1 MSMRLALLCE
11 IMSAPDDATDSDAR
25 PWFEVSRTLRKLRLS
40 AGGSWTVHHAATLDQ
55 QLRDIDV
62 SGASQAEIDGNGI
75 ASLDSTGCW
84 LIVRTKLAF
93 EAAGLSVPVVEVPA
107 LYAPLLAMIEA
118 EHVTVP
124 VVLPERHTLEAFLER
139 TGRSTFHVL
148 AQGYGILGYLGR
160 VTVEWFKIFSAPR
173 GTLRVT
179 ALVHQIEEVGIN
191 ALPIIGL
198 LMFLM
203 GIVLAYQGADQ
214 LKRFDLEILTINAL
228 GIGVLREIGVLF
240 TAIIVAGRSGSAFTA
255 QIGTMKVNEELDAMQ
270 TMGLNVVDVLIL
282 PRVIALVIALPFLTF
297 FADVMAMIG
306 GAVMC
311 YFDLGITIPQFLRQ
325 LQEAINLNT
334 LLVGLIKAPVF
345 AYVIAM
351 VGCYE
356 GMNVERNAASV
367 GKLTT
372 RSVVESVFLVIVLD
386 AGFSVLFSLLGI

>member
-1 MSMRLALLCE
+1 MG
-11 IMSAPDDATDSDAR
+11 ITDDTIGTEAD
-25 PWFEVSRTLRKLRLS
+25 PWVRISRAVRKLRLS
-40 AGGSWTVHHAATLDQ
+40 AGGAWTVRHAAMLDP
-55 QLRDIDV
+55 QLRAVDTGGV
-62 SGASQAEIDGNGI
+62 SEVEIDGSGI

-84 LIVRTKLAF
+84 LLVRTKIGF
-93 EAAGLSVPVVEVPA
+93 EAAGLRVPVFAVPELYAALLAAIEAEHAVAPVEVEERVTLTAFLERIGRATHTVLIQAVGIVGYIGQVTLEWLEA
-107 LYAPLLAMIEA
+107 LYAP
-118 EHVTVP
+118 
-124 VVLPERHTLEAFLER
+124 
-139 TGRSTFHVL
+139 
-148 AQGYGILGYLGR
+148 
-160 VTVEWFKIFSAPR
+160 R
-173 GTLRVT
+173 GNLRVA

-191 ALPIIGL
+191 ALPIVGL

-255 QIGTMKVNEELDAMQ
+255 QIGTMKVNEEIDAMR
-270 TMGLNVVDVLIL
+270 TIGLNVVDVLIL
-282 PRVIALVIALPFLTF
+282 PRVIALVIDLPFLTF
-297 FADVMAMIG
+297 YADIMAMIG

-311 YFDLGITIPQFLRQ
+311 YFDLGVTIPMYVRQ
-325 LQEAINLNT
+325 LHNAVTVNT
-334 LLVGLIKAPVF
+334 FLVGLIKAPVF

-386 AGFSVLFSLLGI
+386 AGFSVLFSMLGI

>member
-1 MSMRLALLCE
+1 MGIPNES
-11 IMSAPDDATDSDAR
+11 TDGDSR
-25 PWFEVSRTLRKLRLS
+25 PWLHTEHRARTLHIS
-40 AGGSWTVHHAATLDQ
+40 AGGPWTARQAALLDP
-55 QLRDIDV
+55 QLRAIDASGV
-62 SGASQAEIDGNGI
+62 SEVEIDGNGI

-84 LIVRTKLAF
+84 LLVRTKIGF
-93 EAAGLSVPVVEVPA
+93 EAAGLRVPVFVVPE
-107 LYAPLLAMIEA
+107 LYAPLLASIET
-118 EHVTVP
+118 EHVTAP
-124 VVLPERHTLEAFLER
+124 VVIPEPHTLEAFLEK
-139 TGRSTFHVL
+139 TGRATIHVL
-148 AQGYGILGYLGR
+148 VQGYGILGYIGR
-160 VTVEWFKIFSAPR
+160 VTLEWLEAFYAPR
-173 GTLRVT
+173 GNLRVA

-191 ALPIIGL
+191 ALPIVGL

-255 QIGTMKVNEELDAMQ
+255 QIGTMKVNEEIDAIQ

-282 PRVIALVIALPFLTF
+282 PRVIALVIALPLLTF
-297 FADVMAMIG
+297 YADIMAMIG

-311 YFDLGITIPQFLRQ
+311 YFDLGISIPMYVRQ
-325 LQEAINLNT
+325 LHEAVTINT
-334 LLVGLIKAPVF
+334 FLVGMIKAPVF

-386 AGFSVLFSLLGI
+386 AGFSVLFSMLGI